1 MNGKINVYGRARRLA
16 LYRNIAIIV
25 GCLFLI
31 VFLVS
36 QLFKKDVNNIVLG
49 EYEQLRSYFLK
60 REFTCESLEE
70 SGGKCISTTDNVK
83 TTFYRYKDGFEYIVK
98 SDSYTLSIIHR
109 LENEDSIT
117 FKTTSEAFDG
127 YKNQKFVCAFKEN
140 VLDKVSSCEAE
151 KDGVILD
158 INSYL
163 GIIEQA
169 QTDLINAINSSDY
182 SLDSLLLTYEWIK
195 K

>member
-31 VFLVS
+31 IFLVS

-109 LENEDSIT
+109 
-117 FKTTSEAFDG
+117 FDG

-140 VLDKVSSCEAE
+140 VLGKVSSCEAE